1 MTRSL
6 KISEEAGIIGSEK
19 DVTSIAH
26 SSRKKGQVMEDK
38 MNKLTIEIVGRMYQD
53 WDNEVFSW
61 DIDNPIKIFLDE
73 TLLLSKS
80 FKDFSILEESNDTE
94 TVTNIINE
102 LSYYKIS
109 KLQTCRV
116 ETESGESVRLPYA
129 VCNIKSTGETVVKYG
144 KWHLKAEI

>member
-1 MTRSL
+1 
-6 KISEEAGIIGSEK
+6 
-19 DVTSIAH
+19 
-26 SSRKKGQVMEDK
+26 MEDK

-94 TVTNIINE
+94 TVTNTINE